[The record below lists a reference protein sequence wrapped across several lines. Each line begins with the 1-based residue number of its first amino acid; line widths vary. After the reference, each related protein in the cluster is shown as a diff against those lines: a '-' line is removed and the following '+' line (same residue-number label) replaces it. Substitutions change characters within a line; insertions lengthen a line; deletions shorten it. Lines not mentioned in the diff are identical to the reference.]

1 MSISDKVKTN
11 LAYSKELVESGI
23 EGANEARKAVL
34 ESEET
39 TDIVTAAAQ
48 ESWQA
53 AAVGVLAGAICGVLA
68 DDRKPIRGVIAG
80 GLLGAVLGFGGS
92 FAWKTRPLTSAMAR
106 GAGKRISRTRDVR
119 WLSRNPVNYG

>member
-34 ESEET
+34 GSEET

-53 AAVGVLAGAICGVLA
+53 AAIGVLAGAICGVLA

>member
-34 ESEET
+34 DSEET

-53 AAVGVLAGAICGVLA
+53 AAIGVLAGAICGVLA